1 GRVGLTGAIEAS
13 GWRLVYRDKPSAY
26 QKAVGKGRGANF
38 IYSLGLSVDGSGK
51 VGEVRWDSPAFN
63 AGIGTGMQLVAVNGL
78 QYSASELED
87 AVRAAKD
94 SAEPITL
101 LVKELDT
108 YRTLQ
113 IDYFDGLRYPHLERI
128 QGT

>member
-1 GRVGLTGAIEAS
+1 
-13 GWRLVYRDKPSAY
+13 
-26 QKAVGKGRGANF
+26 VGKGRGANF
-38 IYSLGLSVDGSGK
+38 IYSLGVSVDGSGK

-78 QYSASELED
+78 QYSATELEE
-87 AVRAAKD
+87 AVCAAKD

-113 IDYFDGLRYPHLERI
+113 IDYHDGLRYPHLERVE
-128 QGT
+128 GTRDYLTPIFTARK